1 MTPFDKLLKFLT
13 QTWRADVLI
22 LAKLG
27 MLLFLFLYIIFSLVV
42 VKQIKLMSKTV
53 KGTMEKNLLLAAKIF
68 VGLAVA
74 VFIMALFIL

>member
-1 MTPFDKLLKFLT
+1 MTQFEKVLEFLT
-13 QTWRADVLI
+13 KTWQADVLI

-27 MLLFLFLYIIFSLVV
+27 ILLLLFLYFIFSLVV

-53 KGTMEKNLLLAAKIF
+53 NGVMEKKLLLAAKIL

-74 VFIMALFIL
+74 VFIMALIIL